1 MDGEINLYFEGKYL
15 GTSLLNT
22 KLANDTLDISLG
34 RDNGIIV
41 TRTKVKDFSKKSFFS
56 NSITENRVYA
66 IVIRNNKPQNIKIVI
81 EESIPITTNKE
92 IVISGIEA
100 KSATMDPDKKIA
112 KWMLSIAQNKEVEQ
126 RIAFTVKYP
135 SSERVNLD

>member
-1 MDGEINLYFEGKYL
+1 MDGEINLYLEGKYM
-15 GTSLLNT
+15 GASLLNT

-41 TRTKVKDFSKKSFFS
+41 NRTKVKDFSKKSYFS

-66 IVIRNNKPQNIKIVI
+66 IVVRNNKLQNIKIVI

-92 IVISGIEA
+92 IVISGVEA
-100 KSATMDPDKKIA
+100 KSATIDPDKKIA
-112 KWMLSIAQNKEVEQ
+112 KWILSIDTNKEEEHRV
-126 RIAFTVKYP
+126 AFTVKYP
-135 SSERVNLD
+135 SNEKVNLD